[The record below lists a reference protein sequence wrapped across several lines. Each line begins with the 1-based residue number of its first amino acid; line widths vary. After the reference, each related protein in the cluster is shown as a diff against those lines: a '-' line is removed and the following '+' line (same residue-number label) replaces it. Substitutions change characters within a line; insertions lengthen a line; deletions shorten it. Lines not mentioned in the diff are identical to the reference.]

1 MKNILSKAFMA
12 VCLTAM
18 TFAAVAQ
25 NSFNYQA
32 VIRDG
37 GKVLENKAVSLRL
50 SVMSDDSVC
59 YQEKHSVTSNAY
71 GNVSLNVGE
80 GTPLTGSFAA
90 IPWGTMRVML
100 QVEVSTDGS
109 DNYTNMGSMQ
119 IMPVPYALYAAHTSV
134 IQPAVASDEPIFQVK
149 DNAGNLMFAVYETG
163 VKVFVDADGSKAAKS
178 KFAVAGLSAEK
189 GEQSLLTI
197 NADGT
202 TVYVDDNSKAAK
214 SKFAVAGQSADKTN
228 YNLLTIGGSGS
239 TVYVGGEGK
248 AAKSKFAV
256 AGYSANKAAE
266 NNYSI
271 DGDGSTVY
279 VDFTDNSKGSADVL
293 SIDGSQATFYVDD
306 TKEGKA
312 AKSRFAVAGLSADK
326 SVDTT
331 FVIDA
336 AGALIYIDDI
346 EDADKIEKST
356 FTVVGSSGVTNNY
369 NDKFFTINRDSTR
382 IYINDKPDNTGTVTT
397 PSLASAFSVANMTQN
412 RDLLKVSKDSAVV
425 RTGVYVAEEVQSTEG
440 GVEKLIDD
448 SKASKYYSTGKI
460 NLFVEKMEGFET
472 INSGFAQIT
481 YTYYHSNAGEYL
493 YLDNNWAD
501 YHEYRNYWLVN
512 GKIYKDTTFM
522 LSADRM
528 LMPFY
533 ESGMIDDEKEEDFT
547 PADWNGENLLV
558 ILESKMKESGYN
570 ALNFEGVNH
579 YYKEEDNEEVMLAK
593 RNVVTSLSDA
603 GVFTDNLT
611 VFKILLNPL
620 YTISSN
626 ECNLL
631 EDRITELMWSSWNND
646 EDGSY
651 GYILIDDEV
660 EEGYIIEKE
669 KLQHSIDTTPQ
680 TESEIYANDQ
690 SLLCKH
696 TLAEIESKLSAIND
710 RYSVKV
716 AVSDKNN
723 GTVTVKY
730 GKNTKTNTSVS
741 ITRSYCQNIT
751 LMVETNTTNNY
762 IFAGWSDGNKD
773 NPRNMFVMR
782 DINLTANI
790 VKGYLVDIQSAPYGH
805 VVISCNG
812 EEETCN
818 GGSNIEKMYLEGET
832 ITLTAVPEGDDC
844 VFTGWSAIKQS
855 GSPIVSTEPTY
866 NVAVSDELS
875 LKAVFTKSFTAT
887 NAEELNA
894 AINSMYDG
902 GTYNIYIDS
911 DEKITGINAIE
922 GDKEVNIIGVGDNVV
937 LGCTHYTSII
947 SINGANVTIKNL
959 TIDGLYGQNNKGS
972 VGVGTNYSKGVPKV
986 TIENVKIMNVEFG
999 ISCNSESWVYINSG
1013 TEITNNKCGIH
1024 INLSNNTIVS
1034 VRGGTI
1040 AGNSGTDI
1048 YYPSAISPH
1057 DSFVYEKVCL
1067 DISGDAHIGTVSM
1080 DRSSYYPNWL
1090 QSIHIGPLTYH
1101 TADNPIIVKFQT
1113 YKTVS
1118 GSGYGYYDIDNSFV
1132 ENRQLLEPNSYVT
1145 DLAAETKK
1153 FKLANEE
1160 DFYIDENGYIKAK
1173 PVTSVAELIGKSAPN
1188 ASRCPELTISTEE
1201 ELIQLAT
1208 WVNNADKNT
1217 DKVLKDITFKLIA
1230 DITLTD
1236 AFTAPIGK
1244 GFGDYDDSEE
1254 PDKHRAFWAT
1264 FDGDGHTISNLN
1276 TNNYPSGTTV
1286 YPALFGN
1293 IAGIVKNLKVGG
1305 FSTCGG
1311 IAGCVCGNGLIEY
1324 CENMVEIN
1332 GTNDAGG
1339 IVANTRSGSIRH
1351 CVNSGKIT
1359 STGDNVGGIVGDC
1372 SQSGLVIDD
1381 CVNNGEV
1388 NGHRKVGGIVGQFF
1402 GGTATNCANMNNVTG
1417 TGENVGGI
1425 AGLTYY
1431 YIDGEGINNCYNM
1444 GNITGSGAV
1453 GGILGVGNL
1462 AANVTVMNC
1471 YNMGSV
1477 SASSTYGAAGCIV
1490 GSINKPAG
1498 DNGVLTIRNDFY
1510 LENTTVT
1517 IGIGGTV
1524 PSGVTQP
1531 NSFSTNSLGTLL
1543 INLNNWVNQNNG
1555 SGNKYKSWEA
1565 DKNGYPVF
1573 VAE

>member
-1 MKNILSKAFMA
+1 MA

-90 IPWGTMRVML
+90 IPWGTMQVML

-134 IQPAVASDEPIFQVK
+134 IQPAVASDEPIFEVR
-149 DNAGNLMFAVYETG
+149 DSEGNLMFAVYETG
-163 VKVFVDADGSKAAKS
+163 VKVFVDQEGSKAAKS

-228 YNLLTIGGSGS
+228 YNLLTIDGSGS

-279 VDFTDNSKGSADVL
+279 VDFTDNSKGAADVL

-326 SVDTT
+326 SVDTA

-346 EDADKIEKST
+346 EDAYKIEKST

-397 PSLASAFSVANMTQN
+397 PSLASAFSVASMTQN

-533 ESGMIDDEKEEDFT
+533 ESGMMDDEKEEDFT

-611 VFKILLNPL
+611 VFKTLLNPL

-631 EDRITELMWSSWNND
+631 EDRITELMWSSWNID

-669 KLQHSIDTTPQ
+669 KLQHRIDTTPQ

-751 LMVETNTTNNY
+751 LEVATNTSNNY
-762 IFAGWSDGNKD
+762 IFTGWSDGNKE

-790 VKGYLVDIQSAPYGH
+790 AKGYLVDIQSAPYGH
-805 VVISCNG
+805 VVIRCNG

-844 VFTGWSAIKQS
+844 VFTGWSDIKQYR
-855 GSPIVSTEPTY
+855 SPIVSTEPTY
-866 NVAVSDELS
+866 NVTVSDELS

-911 DEKITGINAIE
+911 DEKIIGYFGFTGV
-922 GDKEVNIIGVGDNVV
+922 KEVNIIGVSDNVV
-937 LGCTHYTSII
+937 LGCSEYSSVI
-947 SINGANVTIKNL
+947 GAKGPDITIRNL
-959 TIDGLYGQNNKGS
+959 TIDGLYGQNDKGS
-972 VGVGTNYSKGVPKV
+972 AGIMVNAGSTREI
-986 TIENVKIMNVEFG
+986 TLDNVKIKNFESGVEFVSSG
-999 ISCNSESWVYINSG
+999 WIYINNE
-1013 TEITNNKCGIH
+1013 TEITNNECGIFM
-1024 INLSNNTIVS
+1024 NDRNNIFVTVN
-1034 VRGGTI
+1034 GGTV
-1040 AGNSGTDI
+1040 ADNSITDI
-1048 YYPSAISPH
+1048 YYSSRISPH
-1057 DSFVYEKVCL
+1057 DNRVDENTRLYIYDDSHV
-1067 DISGDAHIGTVSM
+1067 GTVTMAKS
-1080 DRSSYYPNWL
+1080 SSYPNYL
-1090 QSIHIGPLTYH
+1090 QAILIKHLTYH

-1113 YKTVS
+1113 YKYVS
-1118 GSGYGYYDIDNSFV
+1118 GSGYGYYDDDITYVGN
-1132 ENRQLLEPNSYVT
+1132 QLLEPVGSIEN
-1145 DLAAETKK
+1145 LAEETKK
-1153 FKLANEE
+1153 FKLANE
-1160 DFYIDENGYIKAK
+1160 DYIIDESGYIREK
-1173 PVTSVAELIGKSAPN
+1173 PVTSVAELIGKSAPS

-1217 DKVLKDITFKLIA
+1217 DKVLKDITFKLTA

-1276 TNNYPSGTTV
+1276 TNNYPSGTTI

-1555 SGNKYKSWEA
+1555 LGNKYKSWEA